1 MEKPL
6 LEEDLA
12 QDRRYTKW
20 VIKGVVVAWIAASIF
35 LAASIFGLSTVWEDP
50 DPWIIFGIFMFPLF
64 AAWTAF
70 SGIAYLCSRRQY
82 LRIYPDRIVY
92 RKPFQKHEGVLML
105 SPDQYTIRLY
115 RARAWIYP
123 TKYAVELVFL
133 DTPKNT
139 ASCGEY
145 KSLLSY
151 KTVTFYAYAPRY
163 PSSPQKQWEEALRGL
178 GCKIIDYEK
187 ILTKQ

>member
-20 VIKGVVVAWIAASIF
+20 VIECVVFNWIAASIF
-35 LAASIFGLSTVWEDP
+35 LAMTVFGISTVWEDP

-82 LRIYPDRIVY
+82 LRIYADRIVY

-105 SPDQYTIRLY
+105 SPDRYTIRLY
-115 RARAWIYP
+115 RAGAWIYP
-123 TKYAVELVFL
+123 RKYAVEMVFL
-133 DTPKNT
+133 DESQNT

-145 KSLLSY
+145 KTLLSY
-151 KTVTFYAYAPRY
+151 KAVTFYAQAPCY
-163 PSSPQKQWEEALRGL
+163 PTPPKQWETDLRAL

>member
-12 QDRRYTKW
+12 QDRRYIKW
-20 VIKGVVVAWIAASIF
+20 VIEGTLVTWIAAVIF
-35 LAASIFGLSTVWEDP
+35 LAASIFGFSIGWEDP
-50 DPWIIFGIFMFPLF
+50 DPWNFLGILLYPIF

-82 LRIYPDRIVY
+82 LRIYPDRILY

-115 RARAWIYP
+115 RASAWIYP
-123 TKYAVELVFL
+123 CKYAVELVFL
-133 DTPKNT
+133 DESKDTD
-139 ASCGEY
+139 SCQKY
-145 KSLLSY
+145 KTLLSY
-151 KTVTFYAYAPRY
+151 KAVTFYAHIRY
-163 PSSPQKQWEEALRGL
+163 YPGSLKKQWKEELGAL

>member
-20 VIKGVVVAWIAASIF
+20 VVYGVVVAWIAAAIF
-35 LAASIFGLSTVWEDP
+35 LAMTIFGISIVREDP
-50 DPWIIFGIFMFPLF
+50 DPWIIFGIWIFPIF

-82 LRIYPDRIVY
+82 LRIYADRIVY

-105 SPDQYTIRLY
+105 SPDRYTIRLY

-123 TKYAVELVFL
+123 AKYAVELVFL
-133 DTPKNT
+133 DQNQNT
-139 ASCGEY
+139 DSYGEY
-145 KSLLSY
+145 KTLLSY

-163 PSSPQKQWEEALRGL
+163 PGSPTKQWNEELRGL

-187 ILTKQ
+187 ILPKQ